1 MGELIEFP
9 KDRRR
14 QPEKKED
21 DRGKQGSPLRKLREI
36 IPKSLGRKKP
46 HTPLS
51 EDSLIEGAATFG
63 PQLGDLL
70 GKQEID
76 AVILGLSMKK
86 LEDDLNPKVFSA
98 LKQLWES
105 EGGRL
110 DSKAETL
117 RLERGMDSWDQEAVM
132 KLLSDSTPTQIMA
145 KPTYHLAVVRQY
157 FLNEK
162 KRVQGLLGDALDD
175 L

>member
-14 QPEKKED
+14 QPKKKED
-21 DRGKQGSPLRKLREI
+21 DREKQGSPIQKLRELM
-36 IPKSLGRKKP
+36 PKSLGRKP
-46 HTPLS
+46 RTQLS

-63 PQLGDLL
+63 PQLGDML

-76 AVILGLSMKK
+76 AVIFGLSMKK
-86 LEDDLNPKVFSA
+86 LEDDLNSKVFSA

-110 DSKAETL
+110 DSKAETI
-117 RLERGMDSWDQEAVM
+117 RVERGMDSWDQEAVM
-132 KLLSDSTPTQIMA
+132 KLLADSTPAQIMA
-145 KPTYHLAVVRQY
+145 KPIYHLALVRQY

-162 KRVQGLLGDALDD
+162 KRVRGLLGDALDD